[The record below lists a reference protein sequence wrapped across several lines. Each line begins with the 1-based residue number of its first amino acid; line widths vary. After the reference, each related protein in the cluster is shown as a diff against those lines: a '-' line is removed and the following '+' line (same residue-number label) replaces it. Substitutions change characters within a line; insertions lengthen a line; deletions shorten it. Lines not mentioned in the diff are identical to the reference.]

1 MLGWPRVSGVVL
13 EGGTLTSSD
22 AGLGRFASTAVVP
35 SGAGCGGR
43 AAGGGFGGTLL
54 GPGGADPVGGVGASR
69 PPGGEVSSSGPSR
82 VSHRRLVC
90 PPGGGGRVGWGRC
103 GVVAGCWLRT
113 AQWTRASLSTGV
125 AILVVAPVFCCVWL
139 SC

>member
-43 AAGGGFGGTLL
+43 AAGGGFVGTLL
-54 GPGGADPVGGVGASR
+54 GPEGADPVGGWRRPAAGRGA
-69 PPGGEVSSSGPSR
+69 SSSGPSR
-82 VSHRRLVC
+82 VSHRRSPV
-90 PPGGGGRVGWGRC
+90 GGRVGWGRC

-113 AQWTRASLSTGV
+113 AQWTRASFLW
-125 AILVVAPVFCCVWL
+125 CCHFGGGASVLCCLWCWL